1 MSLHRILIAFAF
13 MLAIPALA
21 LAAPVPLQTPALAAA
36 PAVQAAGAPALD
48 AFLASLDH
56 AGAVPLSGCGPNF
69 CTQAERDACNQ
80 QCQGHHPFVGLECC
94 SNTCRTL
101 CICGS
106 RPVGC

>member
-13 MLAIPALA
+13 MLAIPALE
-21 LAAPVPLQTPALAAA
+21 LAAPAPLQIPAVTAA
-36 PAVQAAGAPALD
+36 PAVHAAGAPALD

-56 AGAVPLSGCGPNF
+56 PGAVPLSSCGPNF

-80 QCQGHHPFVGLECC
+80 QCQRHGPFVGLECC
-94 SNTCRTL
+94 SNTCTTL